1 MVSGDNKKKL
11 KHKVMFYFIIINTE
25 MESFLVFIDYFVKQ
39 YPNHAN
45 VPVYFEEAAQKVL
58 L

>member
-1 MVSGDNKKKL
+1 
-11 KHKVMFYFIIINTE
+11 MFYFIIINTE